1 MPYIGR
7 PQESGA
13 YRKLDDISSQFDGNL
28 VNFNL
33 SIGGLPFF
41 CQNSY
46 SVLIS
51 LEGVIQEPVK
61 SYTINENQ
69 ITFAAA
75 PKTNDAFYAVV
86 LSTTHTTPSLTGLTI
101 GRRTGAT
108 TIDLHG
114 EHLGVLKRDG
124 TKGFIAFNQA

>member
-1 MPYIGR
+1 M
-7 PQESGA
+7 
-13 YRKLDDISSQFDGNL
+13 ISHPSLTNL

-75 PKTNDAFYAVV
+75 PNTNDAFYAVV
-86 LSTTHTTPSLTGLTI
+86 LSTTLQL
-101 GRRTGAT
+101 
-108 TIDLHG
+108 
-114 EHLGVLKRDG
+114 
-124 TKGFIAFNQA
+124 FIYKFDDWNKNCCGND

>member
-33 SIGGLPFF
+33 FDWRSSFLLS
-41 CQNSY
+41 NSY

-51 LEGVIQEPVK
+51 LEGVIQEPLNL
-61 SYTINENQ
+61 IR
-69 ITFAAA
+69 
-75 PKTNDAFYAVV
+75 
-86 LSTTHTTPSLTGLTI
+86 LM
-101 GRRTGAT
+101 RT
-108 TIDLHG
+108 
-114 EHLGVLKRDG
+114 R
-124 TKGFIAFNQA
+124 

>member
-1 MPYIGR
+1 MFAIPSI
-7 PQESGA
+7 SGA

-86 LSTTHTTPSLTGLTI
+86 LSTTSTTASLTSLTI
-101 GRRTGAT
+101 GTRTAAA

-114 EHLGVLKRDG
+114 EHLLSL
-124 TKGFIAFNQA
+124 IHI